1 MRRDAP
7 CGAIFLP
14 TTSRGT
20 VMTSTITTSPLAGAP
35 HVLHA
40 IAAALNLSSHS
51 VANVQF
57 QGTGAL
63 PSAFAVSDLA
73 VGSVA
78 AAGASVADWVALRKG
93 SAAAVEVDRRL
104 CSLWFGGTVRPLGWA
119 LPPAWDAIAGDYA
132 TADGWIRLHT
142 NAPQHRTAALAALGF
157 TQGGLLIK
165 RPSAEP

>member
-20 VMTSTITTSPLAGAP
+20 VMTSTITTSPLAGAL

-142 NAPQHRTAALAALGF
+142 NAPSTEPPRWLHWVLRR
-157 TQGGLLIK
+157 GG
-165 RPSAEP
+165 S